1 MLFLQNTVFST
12 WLTKE
17 ISVASNIKNRS
28 NRQNVQRL
36 LTILNQKFS
45 NINLNIHYQL
55 GIFCFVGINEY
66 GEEII
71 EFIEPDVKL
80 DLFYY
85 SCSNKFE
92 TVLLSKYIGIK
103 YSGTI
108 IFANG
113 EECMAYQFVRGEFV
127 KIFGLNGNLVK
138 RHNKGGYSANRF
150 ARIAEESRHLYVV
163 RICDRLKDLVV
174 NQETLTSKSSSK
186 SSSTSTFT
194 STFTSIPIIQNN
206 ETSNNWIFGSE
217 EIIQMIL
224 KQSPIKLSYGGF
236 LDFNSSTISNRKYW
250 LDFLTQKENYDSYYK
265 EILDYLA
272 TNPDILDF
280 DPKNKNSM
288 KYFMVV
294 DKNIQDNKQCLE
306 KNTIPLL
313 QSSKYYS
320 KLCMFEY
327 IGVKYYNYDIDNNDD

>member
-1 MLFLQNTVFST
+1 M
-12 WLTKE
+12 
-17 ISVASNIKNRS
+17 
-28 NRQNVQRL
+28 
-36 LTILNQKFS
+36 TILNQKFS

-92 TVLLSKYIGIK
+92 TTLLSKYIGTK

-113 EECMAYQFVRGEFV
+113 EECIAYQFVRGEFV

-163 RICDRLKDLVV
+163 RICDRLKDLVI
-174 NQETLTSKSSSK
+174 NKEI
-186 SSSTSTFT
+186 STS
-194 STFTSIPIIQNN
+194 QND
-206 ETSNNWIFGSE
+206 ETNNNWIFGSE

-224 KQSPIKLSYGGF
+224 KQSQIKLSYGGF

-250 LDFLTQKENYDSYYK
+250 LEFLTKKENYDNYYK
-265 EILDYLA
+265 EILDYLV
-272 TNPDILDF
+272 TDPYMLDF

-288 KYFMVV
+288 KYFMIVN
-294 DKNIQDNKQCLE
+294 KNIQDNKSYLE
-306 KNTIPLL
+306 KNNIPLL

-327 IGVKYYNYDIDNNDD
+327 IGVKYYNYDIDNNND

>member
-17 ISVASNIKNRS
+17 ISAASNIKNRS

-92 TVLLSKYIGIK
+92 TTLLSKYIGTK

-113 EECMAYQFVRGEFV
+113 EECLGYQFVRGEFV

-163 RICDRLKDLVV
+163 RICDRLKDLIV
-174 NQETLTSKSSSK
+174 NQET
-186 SSSTSTFT
+186 STST
-194 STFTSIPIIQNN
+194 STLQNN
-206 ETSNNWIFGSE
+206 EPTNNWIFGSE

-250 LDFLTQKENYDSYYK
+250 LEFLTKK
-265 EILDYLA
+265 R
-272 TNPDILDF
+272 
-280 DPKNKNSM
+280 
-288 KYFMVV
+288 
-294 DKNIQDNKQCLE
+294 
-306 KNTIPLL
+306 
-313 QSSKYYS
+313 
-320 KLCMFEY
+320 KL
-327 IGVKYYNYDIDNNDD
+327 